1 MKMAEADFH
10 HVLGILHN
18 ATQKEIK
25 KAYRKMALK
34 WHPDKNPHLKK
45 AEAEKKFKEISHVH
59 RKLSDN
65 AKRAAAAYDQYK
77 QGGDSDTDEHNF
89 HSFDFDFDFMES
101 SSDEV
106 DIGDVTYDFDD
117 SDSDG
122 FEFDRFEVAA
132 YDDVDP
138 DDHLSIEEWIVPLC
152 VFATCICIYCLLSSL
167 FRTAF

>member
-10 HVLGILHN
+10 QVLRILHN

-25 KAYRKMALK
+25 KAYSRKMALK

-45 AEAEKKFKEISHVH
+45 AEAEKKFKEILHAH

-65 AKRAAAAYDQYK
+65 AKRAAAYDQYK
-77 QGGDSDTDEHNF
+77 QGEDSDTDEHNF
-89 HSFDFDFDFMES
+89 HSFDFDFMES
-101 SSDEV
+101 SSDEF
-106 DIGDVTYDFDD
+106 DFDD
-117 SDSDG
+117 SDSDV

-138 DDHLSIEEWIVPLC
+138 DDHLGIEEWIVPLC
-152 VFATCICIYCLLSSL
+152 IFATCICIYCLLSSL
-167 FRTAF
+167 FRTAY